1 MARRG
6 SDGAQRRK
14 TPRRAARGHAPGTA
28 QPAYHHGD
36 LRNALLAATDAL
48 LSEAGLE
55 KFTLREVARR
65 AGVSHGAPAHHFGDV
80 SGLLS
85 AYTAEGFAQLAA
97 AMADRRAAASPPPL
111 EQLIATGLAYVDYA
125 LAHRARFQ
133 LMFRS
138 DRLDPESE
146 QLEKAGAAAYGH
158 LVDCVAALDPGDGP
172 DADARRLRT
181 TVLAWSVVHGYA
193 TLMLD
198 NRHFA
203 AHARG
208 DRATALAMVEAM
220 LRSMQTGFAPPS
232 APARAVGARGALSPS
247 GRSA

>member
-1 MARRG
+1 MARQAAGGTGGRKARQPARRG
-6 SDGAQRRK
+6 RPSR
-14 TPRRAARGHAPGTA
+14 TP

-48 LSEAGLE
+48 MDQAGVE
-55 KFTLREVARR
+55 RFTLREVARR

-85 AYTAEGFAQLAA
+85 AYTAEGFAQLAQ
-97 AMADRRAAASPPPL
+97 AMADRRAAAAPL
-111 EQLIATGLAYVDYA
+111 AFEQLLATGLAYVDYA

-138 DRLDPESE
+138 DRLDPASMP
-146 QLEKAGAAAYGH
+146 LAAARGDAYGH
-158 LVDCVAALDPGDGP
+158 LVDCIAGLDPGTDP
-172 DADARRLRT
+172 ETDARRLRKT
-181 TVLAWSVVHGYA
+181 TLAWSVVHGYA

-198 NRHFA
+198 NDHFA

-208 DRATALAMVEAM
+208 DRARALAMVETL
-220 LRSMQTGFAPPS
+220 LRDMHATFAQRPHTT
-232 APARAVGARGALSPS
+232 PARVPR
-247 GRSA
+247 